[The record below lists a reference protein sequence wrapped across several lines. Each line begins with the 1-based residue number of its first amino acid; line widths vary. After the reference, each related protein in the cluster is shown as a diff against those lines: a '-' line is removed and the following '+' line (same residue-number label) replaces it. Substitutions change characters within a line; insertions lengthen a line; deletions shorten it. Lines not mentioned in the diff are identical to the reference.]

1 MEARRHLALIV
12 QKLQKMLT
20 PEDLT
25 RLQRYT
31 ELASALATL
40 QEIRSAVS
48 AATRGEPPEE
58 WKSGG
63 AAVRPASI
71 WDSLPLCRVRGK
83 ICRISRVHVSAGRC
97 PAR

>member
-31 ELASALATL
+31 ELVKRL
-40 QEIRSAVS
+40 
-48 AATRGEPPEE
+48 GNF
-58 WKSGG
+58 
-63 AAVRPASI
+63 
-71 WDSLPLCRVRGK
+71 
-83 ICRISRVHVSAGRC
+83 
-97 PAR
+97 ARNS